1 MKIKFCDFGLASKVR
16 FNGERKKYNSLK
28 EKLIF
33 IRTICGTPNYIAPE
47 ILLKQGHSYEVDLWS
62 LGIIL

>member
-1 MKIKFCDFGLASKVR
+1 M
-16 FNGERKKYNSLK
+16 
-28 EKLIF
+28 F